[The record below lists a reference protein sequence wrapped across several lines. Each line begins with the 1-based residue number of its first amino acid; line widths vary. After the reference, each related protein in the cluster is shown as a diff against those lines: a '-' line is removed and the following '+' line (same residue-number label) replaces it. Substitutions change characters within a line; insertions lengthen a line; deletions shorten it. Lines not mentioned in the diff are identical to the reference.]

1 MTADQV
7 EAYVVK
13 TSRAYFAAQPITD
26 ALNTKEERDEAL
38 KWIDDTRGLLMKVA
52 NYIMDHEAANPSKS
66 GKALLKE
73 IERLAG

>member
-26 ALNTKEERDEAL
+26 ALKRQEEMDEAVR
-38 KWIDDTRGLLMKVA
+38 WIDDTRALLMKVA